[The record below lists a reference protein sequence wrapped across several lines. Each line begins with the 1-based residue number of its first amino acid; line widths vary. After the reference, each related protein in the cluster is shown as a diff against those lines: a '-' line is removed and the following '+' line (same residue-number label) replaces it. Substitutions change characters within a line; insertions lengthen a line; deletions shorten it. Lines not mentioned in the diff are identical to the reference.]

1 MRNIKKGLLTLLMLL
16 VGVTCLFAVACKKEN
31 KVEYIFDTNGGK
43 EIANVS
49 VEVGTEYTLPTPE
62 RDGYEFEGWYLTED
76 FTGEPVVTVVA
87 EEGQTYYAKW
97 AQLFAITL
105 ELDGGT
111 LAEGST
117 LYLKAGAN
125 VYDFM
130 QSYTPTKEGL
140 TFGAWFLGE
149 KELPKNTRM
158 TEEGITLSAK
168 YKVAYTI
175 EIYKQNLALNDYE
188 KDAENIVGSDYVG
201 IEYTCEQSFTGFKQ
215 TKHEG
220 EITSRV
226 LSANASENI
235 FKLYFDRE
243 KYKVSFNTNYPGDS
257 EDETYSLETVYG
269 KAVELP
275 KDYTFGG
282 YLLTGWSTS
291 ASGSTA
297 DYKVDAISDSLY
309 NKDDSTTASDDTFIP
324 ERNTTLYGVWQQGYT
339 DMFGGSDYI
348 YLLDETSQDIYLSRG
363 NVFFKGTYRDN
374 KTFIF
379 LDKNEEIIREGKLF
393 DGGTYCY
400 YDEARPDTVATFFKM
415 GEGLNENIKLY
426 FDAYNGITYSAKNEE
441 GINENSEGSY
451 VIDEN
456 GFYISTFTSGQLSGQ
471 TLTIALNIATTSAG
485 TETTAFL
492 VRNDEEY
499 DMGVLVRFGV
509 SNGEIVYYR
518 NNIYAII
525 LDGFGNAAYNTG
537 SSTTAY
543 YYTTDEDGT
552 ITLFD
557 TETLS
562 AVLALRIVEIGD
574 QKGYMPYSAGLDQTF
589 VADSGATLTTDGL
602 YRVTYKDGNTTIEG
616 FYTAENS
623 AFGGV
628 IVRFSD
634 KQEEYTFMLSATT
647 ENVDGEDVTK
657 YSFEKKPS
665 GYAEYLYNQGDK
677 VYKAPLLVIN
687 EAENVEA
694 SLYGGIFGYNS
705 VTYVKVSEGTVE
717 YDEETGLYTYTV
729 SKHIDPE
736 EEISKDP
743 VDLETVDVIV
753 FGLDSQLTS
762 YNIAYWYSYSSGS
775 GGAPT
780 TLSKEYK
787 SEDGKET
794 LTLVGGFAVYR
805 SGEKMITGLYST
817 SNGVTVVSTAEGTM
831 YFELNEEK
839 MTFIKLESVPYNAY
853 LRNVDG
859 SMDKNVYIHFDGKGN
874 AVYTVVIEDEEGVE
888 SKKEISGTVEDT
900 DRTTDFG
907 SVISVFKSTEKLLIS
922 CSYLIP
928 LTYSLLRI
936 MKRIAGSIPVTE
948 F

>member
-426 FDAYNGITYSAKNEE
+426 FDAYNGITYSAKN
-441 GINENSEGSY
+441 GAW
-451 VIDEN
+451 VP
-456 GFYISTFTSGQLSGQ
+456 IS
-471 TLTIALNIATTSAG
+471 
-485 TETTAFL
+485 
-492 VRNDEEY
+492 
-499 DMGVLVRFGV
+499 
-509 SNGEIVYYR
+509 
-518 NNIYAII
+518 
-525 LDGFGNAAYNTG
+525 
-537 SSTTAY
+537 
-543 YYTTDEDGT
+543 
-552 ITLFD
+552 
-557 TETLS
+557 
-562 AVLALRIVEIGD
+562 
-574 QKGYMPYSAGLDQTF
+574 
-589 VADSGATLTTDGL
+589 
-602 YRVTYKDGNTTIEG
+602 
-616 FYTAENS
+616 
-623 AFGGV
+623 
-628 IVRFSD
+628 
-634 KQEEYTFMLSATT
+634 
-647 ENVDGEDVTK
+647 
-657 YSFEKKPS
+657 
-665 GYAEYLYNQGDK
+665 
-677 VYKAPLLVIN
+677 
-687 EAENVEA
+687 
-694 SLYGGIFGYNS
+694 
-705 VTYVKVSEGTVE
+705 
-717 YDEETGLYTYTV
+717 
-729 SKHIDPE
+729 
-736 EEISKDP
+736 
-743 VDLETVDVIV
+743 
-753 FGLDSQLTS
+753 
-762 YNIAYWYSYSSGS
+762 
-775 GGAPT
+775 
-780 TLSKEYK
+780 
-787 SEDGKET
+787 
-794 LTLVGGFAVYR
+794 
-805 SGEKMITGLYST
+805 
-817 SNGVTVVSTAEGTM
+817 
-831 YFELNEEK
+831 
-839 MTFIKLESVPYNAY
+839 
-853 LRNVDG
+853 
-859 SMDKNVYIHFDGKGN
+859 
-874 AVYTVVIEDEEGVE
+874 
-888 SKKEISGTVEDT
+888 
-900 DRTTDFG
+900 
-907 SVISVFKSTEKLLIS
+907 
-922 CSYLIP
+922 
-928 LTYSLLRI
+928 
-936 MKRIAGSIPVTE
+936 
-948 F
+948 